1 MKKWLSLFLVCLHLN
16 SWMLVP
22 HIQHDTPAFL
32 TTSNSDDLDSFFEYI
47 DEIILGHIDQT
58 PDQEENDGQ
67 LLDKLAKEGFGAEYC
82 LSQSVHLPIENLLS
96 TFKKITTTEYKQR
109 ISLDIISPPPDFI

>member
-22 HIQHDTPAFL
+22 HIQHDTNAFMSA
-32 TTSNSDDLDSFFEYI
+32 SNNDDLDSFFEYV
-47 DEIILGHIDQT
+47 DEIVFSHLDET
-58 PDQEENDGQ
+58 PDHEENDGQ
-67 LLDKLAKEGFGAEYC
+67 LLEELAKVDFWAEHC
-82 LSQSVHLPIENLLS
+82 LSQSIHLALENPFS